1 MMRDIEN
8 VDKDNPAPG
17 KLAVF
22 GKFAPGFL
30 SGELKLTILSST
42 VFIGCV
48 TDESFAEEKA

>member
-1 MMRDIEN
+1 MRDIEN

-48 TDESFAEEKA
+48 TDENFAEEKA